1 MATGNKRGRKMIVLV
16 IILALAF
23 HPVPVLAEYTPAET
37 NPLLGRPVLLDQ
49 LTCIQKYGQD
59 FCACIELEQGGYGC
73 YYKRPAAGMYTLER
87 CEQIWGPGHCECP
100 SPDQCMLKTSGD
112 TATPLGCDG
121 QIYVFPGTKEECRK
135 PGVQTMGSNCC
146 LDLVEASKACGFEN
160 LAKELGWSDAAIAM
174 ITSLGGYFAKKR
186 LANWAAQYVI
196 NQAVTEGAFS
206 FVTSGLGSLF
216 GDGAI
221 HLVNDS
227 IAGVGVEFVSSSGS
241 FTAYVGSEAGMQSAV
256 SQLSA
261 VYLNA
266 ISWVGWAYSI
276 YSMYNI
282 VDGMTKCLA
291 GEKILGCK
299 RSKGVCH
306 DVGTTC
312 TFKVFGMCGQKKRV
326 FCCFDTVLAR
336 IIHEQGRPQIGL
348 GWGDG
353 DDPECRGFYMDEFMR
368 IDFTQIDLG
377 EYTDDLTRQM
387 LNQEQ
392 VGSKIS
398 NLLEKYMSGIPQ

>member
-1 MATGNKRGRKMIVLV
+1 
-16 IILALAF
+16 
-23 HPVPVLAEYTPAET
+23 
-37 NPLLGRPVLLDQ
+37 
-49 LTCIQKYGQD
+49 
-59 FCACIELEQGGYGC
+59 
-73 YYKRPAAGMYTLER
+73 
-87 CEQIWGPGHCECP
+87 
-100 SPDQCMLKTSGD
+100 
-112 TATPLGCDG
+112 
-121 QIYVFPGTKEECRK
+121 
-135 PGVQTMGSNCC
+135 
-146 LDLVEASKACGFEN
+146 
-160 LAKELGWSDAAIAM
+160 M

-266 ISWVGWAYSI
+266 ISWVGWAYTI

-291 GEKILGCK
+291 GEKSSAVSAAKAYATMSARHARSRYSGCVGRRRESFAALILYWLESS
-299 RSKGVCH
+299 RARTPS
-306 DVGTTC
+306 DWS
-312 TFKVFGMCGQKKRV
+312 GM
-326 FCCFDTVLAR
+326 
-336 IIHEQGRPQIGL
+336 GRRRRP
-348 GWGDG
+348 
-353 DDPECRGFYMDEFMR
+353 
-368 IDFTQIDLG
+368 
-377 EYTDDLTRQM
+377 
-387 LNQEQ
+387 
-392 VGSKIS
+392 
-398 NLLEKYMSGIPQ
+398 